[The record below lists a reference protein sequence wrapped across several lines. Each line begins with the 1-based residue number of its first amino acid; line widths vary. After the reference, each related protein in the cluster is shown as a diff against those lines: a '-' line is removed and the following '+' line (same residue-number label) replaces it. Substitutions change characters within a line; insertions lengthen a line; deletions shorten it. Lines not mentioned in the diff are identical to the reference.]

1 MDSPSCVQTPSGL
14 GPPVVTLTAS
24 VTLWH
29 HQRAERGFR
38 GQAQKWHTSR
48 HPHSTGQS
56 SGMGTPLPARGAG
69 EQAAVSP
76 GAPTHR
82 LCHKS
87 PSPVVTASLKLLLI
101 PQKSPGSGPPLPRGA
116 SSQSEKSTEAAAS
129 DPHWPAGPVP
139 QLPWELA
146 SALPV
151 PTEGSCSP
159 IHHSQAWWQE
169 HLVRQLTPP
178 CSEGAPLRRLPPCQ
192 ASPPRPRA
200 PFTFL
205 PRL

>member
-1 MDSPSCVQTPSGL
+1 MPTVLKTPPKTPKDGICWQQRGLVPDSCCSSMDSPSCVQTPSGL

-29 HQRAERGFR
+29 HQWAERGFR

-76 GAPTHR
+76 GVPTHR

-101 PQKSPGSGPPLPRGA
+101 PQKSQGSGPPLPRGA
-116 SSQSEKSTEAAAS
+116 SSQSEKSTE
-129 DPHWPAGPVP
+129 GPP
-139 QLPWELA
+139 LI
-146 SALPV
+146 
-151 PTEGSCSP
+151 PTGRRAPSHSFPGS
-159 IHHSQAWWQE
+159 W
-169 HLVRQLTPP
+169 R
-178 CSEGAPLRRLPPCQ
+178 LRCQ
-192 ASPPRPRA
+192 FPPRA
-200 PFTFL
+200 AVL
-205 PRL
+205 PSTTARLGGRSIW